1 MSERNVEDLA
11 GRLLAK
17 AADKNKKL
25 SKVVV
30 ALKKLA
36 SMETLDS
43 PRKVSEASR
52 ELKSIEPGT
61 LDLQL
66 DFTELFDALSAD
78 QTRRAAG
85 RKVEFGRVLTE
96 EAQASGIACELVTA
110 DPMEFALP
118 PFTLT
123 ADLVE
128 NRAALRYARLVLEEI
143 PAKPA
148 RIINA
153 HRKNQER
160 LKSGWTPA
168 QFFDALLQAYRAHLL
183 RERNRQ
189 DERVRLA
196 DLLGSVALAFQGN
209 KFRTDPVAGNYRA
222 YGRVR
227 FAYDLARLRQVGLLL
242 RNGLRLNLGT
252 ATGSSTRRKQDV
264 IYIEESVSR
273 GQYYLSVWFTPE
285 GAPGNTGPGKE
296 TQPLSISKPL
306 IP

>member
-1 MSERNVEDLA
+1 MNERSVEDLA
-11 GRLLAK
+11 GRLLA
-17 AADKNKKL
+17 AAAEKSKKL
-25 SKVVV
+25 SKVVG

-52 ELKSIEPGT
+52 ELTSIEPGS

-66 DFTELFDALSAD
+66 DFRELFDALDAD
-78 QTRRAAG
+78 QPRRAAR
-85 RKVEFGRVLTE
+85 RKVEFGRVMTE
-96 EAQASGIACELVTA
+96 EARASGIACELVTA

-123 ADLVE
+123 VDLAE
-128 NRAALRYARLVLEEI
+128 NRAELRYARLVLEELQ
-143 PAKPA
+143 AQTA
-148 RIINA
+148 RIVDA

-160 LKSGWTPA
+160 LKSAWTPE
-168 QFFDALLQAYRAHLL
+168 QFFDALLQAYRVQLL
-183 RERNRQ
+183 HKGDRQ
-189 DERVRLA
+189 GERVRLA
-196 DLLGSVALAFQGN
+196 DLLGPVALAFQGN

-242 RNGLRLNLGT
+242 RNDLRLNLGT

-264 IYIEESVSR
+264 IYIEESVGR
-273 GQYYLSVWFTPE
+273 GQYYLSAWFTPE
-285 GAPGNTGPGKE
+285 GSGKR
-296 TQPLSISKPL
+296 TQLSLEDKKQ
-306 IP
+306 